1 MVRPISSRSLS
12 DQASQGRQNK
22 RGRQADA
29 HVPDVYQEM
38 LQEAEA
44 RDPEH
49 FASERPIKRRKFGD
63 LKAIPVD
70 SRSLDQ
76 THRGAEAN
84 EHDPQQMQT
93 VYDSSGSEGSAESD
107 VEWEDVEIQQ
117 AHQTLLQG
125 PSASSDKDE
134 MLQITLEQ
142 EPEKQK
148 KFIQRRKP
156 LTSTERKIRLD
167 VHKSHVV
174 CLLGHVHIR
183 NMWCNDD
190 ELQVSID
197 VSGFRVGDVYLT
209 T

>member
-1 MVRPISSRSLS
+1 MVRPTSSRSLK
-12 DQASQGRQNK
+12 DRDSQGRQTK
-22 RGRQADA
+22 RRRQADT

-49 FASERPIKRRKFGD
+49 FSSDRPIKRRKVAD

-76 THRGAEAN
+76 TRRGAEAN
-84 EHDPQQMQT
+84 KNEPQQVQT
-93 VYDSSGSEGSAESD
+93 VYDSSVSEESD

-117 AHQTLLQG
+117 PHQPLLQG
-125 PSASSDKDE
+125 SSASKDNDE

-142 EPEKQK
+142 EPERRK
-148 KFIQRRKP
+148 KVILRRKP
-156 LTSTERKIRLD
+156 LTGAERRVRLD
-167 VHKSHVV
+167 VHKSHVL
-174 CLLGHVHIR
+174 CLLGHVHLR
-183 NMWCNDD
+183 NLWCNDD

-197 VSGFRVGDVYLT
+197 VSGIRGCISNT
-209 T
+209 C